1 MKTSIFFGLIL
12 TALSFEAISAPVS
25 VSGLDDFVMASGSSI
40 SLGSEAHLYSGVG
53 SDFYI
58 SMGSGVVVE
67 GAACAPAL
75 GIGAG
80 AVIKQPDTNC
90 PVGNVFGAQI
100 QQSSQQ
106 ASGLLDS
113 SVAFDVSDTTTL
125 VAGNYTLSSLN
136 LDSGESLTIS
146 GSASDVAVINVTG
159 LAKLGSGAA
168 IYLKGG
174 ISAQTVFFNFID
186 NAVARSFEFGGAE
199 ISGTFLS
206 SSRDYI
212 MGDGATLQDSR
223 FFTNGAIVAN
233 VQDVVYRGATAVSEP
248 AAGWLALLGA
258 AGLFMRRRVN
268 QRVRTSL

>member
-1 MKTSIFFGLIL
+1 MKKSIFFGLIL
-12 TALSFEAISAPVS
+12 TALSFGVKAAPIS

-40 SLGSEAHLYSGVG
+40 GLGSEAHLYSSVG

-67 GAACAPAL
+67 GAACSPAL

-80 AVIKQPDTNC
+80 AVIKQPGTTC
-90 PVGNVFGAQI
+90 PAGNYFKAQI
-100 QQSSQQ
+100 AQISQQ
-106 ASGLLDS
+106 ASGWADAS
-113 SVAFDVSDTTTL
+113 AAFDVTNTTAL
-125 VAGNYTLSSLN
+125 AAGNYTLSSLH
-136 LDSGESLTIS
+136 LDAGESLTIS
-146 GSASDVAVINVTG
+146 GKASDVAIINITG

-199 ISGTFLS
+199 LSGTFLS

-233 VQDVVYRGATAVSEP
+233 VQDVIYRGVTEVSAPAT
-248 AAGWLALLGA
+248 GLLALTGV
-258 AGLFMRRRVN
+258 AGLLMRRRIKPQVSY
-268 QRVRTSL
+268 SL